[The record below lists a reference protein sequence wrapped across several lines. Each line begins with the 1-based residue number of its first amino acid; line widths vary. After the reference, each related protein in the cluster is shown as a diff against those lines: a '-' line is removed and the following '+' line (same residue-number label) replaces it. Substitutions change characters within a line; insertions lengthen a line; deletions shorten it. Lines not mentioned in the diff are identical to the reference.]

1 MIPGLIVKM
10 ENARNNRSADTSHSL
25 YSNSAMANRD
35 RIIAKDIIHALPPEN
50 ATIMTNS
57 NTIPTQTKPRVL
69 KG

>member
-1 MIPGLIVKM
+1 
-10 ENARNNRSADTSHSL
+10 
-25 YSNSAMANRD
+25 MANRD